1 MTNNNKGMEMSTLSP
16 LFEEWV
22 QSYDGEHPLVDLG
35 CAFGRNVSAAATRL
49 AEWPGSQ
56 GINHQEI
63 MASASLDEQLCG
75 MPNKQLPTYYHPIAA
90 KDLARACERAGL
102 EVVLAREQ
110 FHPGWPSACPYDGRE
125 NAQVVAR
132 KKN

>member
-1 MTNNNKGMEMSTLSP
+1 MAL
-16 LFEEWV
+16 
-22 QSYDGEHPLVDLG
+22 
-35 CAFGRNVSAAATRL
+35 ATRL
-49 AEWPGSQ
+49 LLRSFTRRGLRTATT
-56 GINHQEI
+56 
-63 MASASLDEQLCG
+63 MAQPLDL
-75 MPNKQLPTYYHPIAA
+75 PLPTYYHPIAA